1 MFGAL
6 PARSWLS
13 LYVILIEYRA
23 LIKNELK
30 RQWVVHTQLT
40 FRWNRIKQVYR
51 YATESLYVRFCEDTT
66 MRQHTMQKL
75 HNMSYVS
82 AYLKSTPPGLLSY
95 PNYQPVLLISTF
107 WKSPT
112 RTEILARHWL
122 EGAEKGDFRVP
133 LYFVHF
139 LAIQRLQSY
148 WSQCILNHGYY
159 MQTQCGF

>member
-23 LIKNELK
+23 LTKDELK
-30 RQWVVHTQLT
+30 RQLVVHTQLT

-51 YATESLYVRFCEDTT
+51 YATESLYVRFCDNTT

-82 AYLKSTPPGLLSY
+82 AYLKSYSTRPI
-95 PNYQPVLLISTF
+95 VLPKLPASVINLDFLKIAHENRDT
-107 WKSPT
+107 SPT
-112 RTEILARHWL
+112 LAGGGRKRRFL
-122 EGAEKGDFRVP
+122 GAYIQRQLSCCTTRAE
-133 LYFVHF
+133 Y
-139 LAIQRLQSY
+139 LAIVHS
-148 WSQCILNHGYY
+148 
-159 MQTQCGF
+159 